1 MKSSKEVTDW
11 DFKFLKLAQHI
22 SNWSKD
28 PSTKVGAVVVDE
40 DNRIV
45 SIGYNGFPKGIKDD
59 ERLENRDVKYSL
71 ILHAEENALLFS
83 KQNLKNCKIYTY
95 PLFPC
100 SRCCSKIIQCGIKE
114 IIALEN
120 NNPRWKN
127 SINLSVEMC
136 EEVGISYKLVAEL

>member
-1 MKSSKEVTDW
+1 MKSSKEVADW